1 MRDDL
6 TLVEKMIL
14 FERAR
19 ALGPDKLP
27 AALRC
32 VATIIEVGE
41 GAAIG
46 PKVRRIINELRA
58 MAAYM
63 EEE

>member
-1 MRDDL
+1 MRNDL
-6 TLVEKMIL
+6 TQDDKMIL
-14 FERAR
+14 LGPVK

-41 GAAIG
+41 GTAIG
-46 PKVRRIINELRA
+46 HEARRIVNELRA

>member
-1 MRDDL
+1 MRNDL
-6 TLVEKMIL
+6 TQDDKMIL
-14 FERAR
+14 LGPVK

-46 PKVRRIINELRA
+46 PEARRIINELRA

>member
-1 MRDDL
+1 MQNDL
-6 TLVEKMIL
+6 TAADKAIL
-14 FERAR
+14 LGPVK

-41 GAAIG
+41 GTAIG
-46 PKVRRIINELRA
+46 HDARRIVNELRA
-58 MAAYM
+58 MATYM